1 MTTILK
7 STTKGQIT
15 LPSSWRKQF
24 NTDRFIATCDNNTI
38 KIQPLEIEDFIKKD
52 VQKERVV
59 FNSAR
64 DNKGKGV
71 DAKVLIKI
79 LKKLDAKD

>member
-15 LPSSWRKQF
+15 LPSSWRKKF
-24 NTDRFIATCDNNTI
+24 NTDRFIATYDNDII
-38 KIQPLEIEDFIKKD
+38 KIQPLEIENFIKKD
-52 VQKERVV
+52 EQKERVI

-71 DAKVLIKI
+71 DAKIFIKI
-79 LKKLDAKD
+79 LKKLDAED